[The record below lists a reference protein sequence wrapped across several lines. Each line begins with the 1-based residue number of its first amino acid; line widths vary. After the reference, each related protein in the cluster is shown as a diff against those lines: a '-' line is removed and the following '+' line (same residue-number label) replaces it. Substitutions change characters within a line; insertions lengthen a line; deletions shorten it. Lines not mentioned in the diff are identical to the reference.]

1 MRRLLITIPAA
12 LGLLAGCAPDPTQP
26 SFFGEAG
33 QAPNDGGFGN
43 ATMNNILIQS
53 GQMSYAVSLSRRF
66 AETVP
71 TTINFAFDSAELD
84 AQARAALD
92 QQANFINQF
101 PEVRFAVY
109 GHTDLVG
116 SSAYNY
122 QLGLRRARAAVAYL
136 VSRGVSQSRLEALVS
151 EGETMPLIATQQPER
166 ANRRTVTDVQGFV
179 QTNRSVL
186 DGKYA
191 EIIYRDYVAS
201 AGVTQATIAT
211 PETGGAVAGG
221 E

>member
-1 MRRLLITIPAA
+1 MRRLLLTIPAA
-12 LGLLAGCAPDPTQP
+12 LGLLAACAPDPTLTT
-26 SFFGEAG
+26 FNGEAG
-33 QAPNDGGFGN
+33 RAANDGGFGN

-53 GQMSYAVSLSRRF
+53 GQMDYAVALSQRF

-84 AQARAALD
+84 GQARAILD
-92 QQANFINQF
+92 QQANFIRQF
-101 PEVRFAVY
+101 PEVRFAVF

-116 SSAYNY
+116 SNGYNY

-136 VSRGVSQSRLEALVS
+136 VSRGVSGNRLEALVS

-166 ANRRTVTDVQGFV
+166 ANRRTVTDVRGFV
-179 QTNRSVL
+179 QTNQSVL

-191 EIIYRDYVAS
+191 QIIYRDYVAS
-201 AGVTQATIAT
+201 AGAAEATIAT
-211 PETGGAVAGG
+211 PETGGQVEGG

>member
-12 LGLLAGCAPDPTQP
+12 LGLLAGCASDPTQS

-33 QAPNDGGFGN
+33 RARNDGGFGN
-43 ATMNNILIQS
+43 ATMNNVLIQS
-53 GQMSYAVSLSRRF
+53 GQMSYAVSLSNRF

-92 QQANFINQF
+92 RQAAFIRQF

-116 SSAYNY
+116 SDAYNY

-136 VSRGVSQSRLEALVS
+136 VSRGVSANRLEALVS
-151 EGETMPLIATQQPER
+151 QGETMPLIATQAPER
-166 ANRRTVTDVQGFV
+166 ANRRTVTDVTGFV
-179 QTNRSVL
+179 ETHPNVL
-186 DGKYA
+186 NGKYA
-191 EIIYRDYVAS
+191 EIIFRDYVAS
-201 AGVTQATIAT
+201 AGVAEATVAT
-211 PETGGAVAGG
+211 ASEGG
-221 E
+221 EVSE

>member
-12 LGLLAGCAPDPTQP
+12 LGLLAGCAPDPT
-26 SFFGEAG
+26 STTFNGEAG
-33 QAPNDGGFGN
+33 QSANDGGFGN

-53 GQMSYAVSLSRRF
+53 GQMDYAVSLSNRF
-66 AETVP
+66 ADTVP
-71 TTINFAFDSAELD
+71 TTINFAFNSSELD
-84 AQARAALD
+84 AQARSALD

-116 SSAYNY
+116 SDGYNY
-122 QLGLRRARAAVAYL
+122 QLGLNRARAAVAYL
-136 VSRGVSQSRLEALVS
+136 VSRGVSQARLEALVS
-151 EGETMPLIATQQPER
+151 EGETTPLVATQQPER
-166 ANRRTVTDVQGFV
+166 ANRRTVTDVRGFV
-179 QTNRSVL
+179 QSDQGVL

-191 EIIYRDYVAS
+191 QIIYRDYVAS
-201 AGVTQATIAT
+201 AGVTQATVAT
-211 PETGGAVAGG
+211 PETGGQIASG

>member
-12 LGLLAGCAPDPTQP
+12 LGLLAGCAPDPTQ
-26 SFFGEAG
+26 STFFGEAG
-33 QAPNDGGFGN
+33 AALDDGGFGN
-43 ATMNNILIQS
+43 ATMNNVLIQS
-53 GQMSYAVSLSRRF
+53 GQMDFAVSLSNRF

-92 QQANFINQF
+92 QQAAFIRQF
-101 PEVRFAVY
+101 PEVRFAVF

-116 SSAYNY
+116 SDGYNY

-136 VSRGVSQSRLEALVS
+136 VSRGVSADRLEALVS
-151 EGETMPLIATQQPER
+151 QGETMPLVATQQPER
-166 ANRRTVTDVQGFV
+166 ANRRTVTDVRGFV
-179 QTNRSVL
+179 QGHPNVL
-186 DGKYA
+186 NGKYA
-191 EIIYRDYVAS
+191 QIIFRDYVAS
-201 AGVTQATIAT
+201 AGVSAATVAVAS
-211 PETGGAVAGG
+211 TGGEVAG